1 MVAGAL
7 TVVAGALTVVALCHH
22 QQYQPMSEP
31 PTCFLD
37 LPHDAVRL
45 ILASLDTW
53 TTAVDDLN
61 FLRWWCA
68 MKLCCG
74 SLYSICKAYEP
85 QLCKAAM
92 VACRATLI
100 LTPNDGHWHYGY
112 HALLPYCKMD
122 PKPEQ
127 MTKIPETLL
136 EQSDFLRTC
145 RMVRL
150 DGAGLP
156 HPSDLRWMLWNLYR
170 ASISQRP
177 VVRALTATGLAI
189 CSLLRPRYSIR
200 TPAQ

>member
-1 MVAGAL
+1 M
-7 TVVAGALTVVALCHH
+7 VALCHH
-22 QQYQPMSEP
+22 QQHQPMSEP

-61 FLRWWCA
+61 FLRWWNA
-68 MKLCCG
+68 MKLCCA
-74 SLYSICKAYEP
+74 SLYSVCKPYEP
-85 QLCKAAM
+85 QLFKAAM
-92 VACRATLI
+92 IACRANLI
-100 LTPNDGHWHYGY
+100 LTPNDRHWHYGY
-112 HALLPYCKMD
+112 HEILPYCKMD